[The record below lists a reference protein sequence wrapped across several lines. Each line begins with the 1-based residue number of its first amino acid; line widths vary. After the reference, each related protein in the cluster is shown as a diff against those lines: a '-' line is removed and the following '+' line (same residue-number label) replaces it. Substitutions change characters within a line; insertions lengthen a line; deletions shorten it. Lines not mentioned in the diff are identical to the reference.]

1 MVWPD
6 FFTFL
11 FIFLICLSFS
21 TSLSDTHWIRRA
33 KKSGLEIDWYD
44 VTALTTNQDTHSA
57 GRYVSCTI
65 LLTPF
70 VQITRKFPV
79 SSNG

>member
-1 MVWPD
+1 M
-6 FFTFL
+6 
-11 FIFLICLSFS
+11 
-21 TSLSDTHWIRRA
+21 
-33 KKSGLEIDWYD
+33 EIDWHD

-70 VQITRKFPV
+70 IPDTIQEKKCKE
-79 SSNG
+79 SNDIFLQTEQLTIIKGQ